1 MPALPSQSAFA
12 LASAVLL
19 VRPDAMAAIID
30 AVTALPGV
38 ELHAKDPNGKLLI
51 TLEDHASDPL
61 VRRFEQIKYFDGVLS
76 ADLIY
81 QHSEETPDLSIEETV
96 P

>member
-1 MPALPSQSAFA
+1 MSPMPAQSAFA

-19 VRPDAMAAIID
+19 VRPEALASVAD

-38 ELHAKDPNGKLLI
+38 ELHARDPNGKLLI
-51 TLEDHASDPL
+51 TLEDRASDPL
-61 VRRFEQIKYFDGVLS
+61 ARRFEQIKYFDGVLS

-81 QHSEETPDLSIEETV
+81 QHSEEIPDLS
-96 P
+96 